1 MCFSPSKPLPPP
13 TLSTTNMSPTSS
25 TQSQSSHNQN
35 HNHNLPT
42 IILSQFSSSL
52 FLDFGSSDDYD
63 LLSPPTVNTLTAKHF
78 RITNPS
84 PHPATVTCVK
94 TPSLKKGLKLCLC
107 DALSSEA
114 VVPANG
120 ELLASIEWLPSEEFG
135 LKGVREVFLFKIGG
149 GGGGG
154 KGRMQVTVCGKA
166 RKGKEK
172 EKEKKIKVIHTQLLT
187 TPTPTLT
194 RPPICRLADRHR
206 SRSHLLP
213 LPQPQPRLPTA
224 RRCPPPPPSSPPR

>member
-1 MCFSPSKPLPPP
+1 MVIPACTLNHSWCFP

-35 HNHNLPT
+35 HKHNLPT
-42 IILSQFSSSL
+42 KILSQFSSSL

-149 GGGGG
+149 GEGA
-154 KGRMQVTVCGKA
+154 GRAV
-166 RKGKEK
+166 
-172 EKEKKIKVIHTQLLT
+172 
-187 TPTPTLT
+187 
-194 RPPICRLADRHR
+194 CRLLFVGRQGRERRKRKRRR
-206 SRSHLLP
+206 SR
-213 LPQPQPRLPTA
+213 
-224 RRCPPPPPSSPPR
+224 